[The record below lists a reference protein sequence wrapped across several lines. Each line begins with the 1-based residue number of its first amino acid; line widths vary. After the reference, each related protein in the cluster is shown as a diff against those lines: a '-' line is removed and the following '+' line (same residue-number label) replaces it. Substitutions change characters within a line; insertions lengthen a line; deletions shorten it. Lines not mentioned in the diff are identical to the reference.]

1 MLFDCGTDAFES
13 EKERNLYY
21 KFFGAYFFNELVP
34 GFEQRLGQF
43 CHLLDHP
50 AYPDLRQSQPLSMSA
65 ATTHVSFD
73 NHAYLFEKCGVDRGE
88 LADVIVHDRSTRTLV
103 FIEAKVHS
111 DFSYDKDIVENSA
124 RIQAVRDR
132 LGDCHAVHCLLIKQ
146 SKWKEVQRQVGNRNS
161 QFAKLCAD
169 KGCSTRIVTWEQ
181 FASICDDPDVSTYLQ
196 TQLSRTHPVPPYA
209 FKDGWFERP

>member
-1 MLFDCGTDAFES
+1 MLFDWGNDIFES

-21 KFFGAYFFNELVP
+21 KLFGGYFFNELVP
-34 GFEQRLGQF
+34 GFEQRLAQF

-50 AYPDLRQSQPLSMSA
+50 EHPDERQSQPLCLTA

-73 NHAYLFEKCGVDRGE
+73 NHAYLFEKWKEDRGE
-88 LADVIVHDRSTRTLV
+88 LADIIVHDRSTRTLV

-111 DFSYDKDIVENSA
+111 DFSYNKDIVENSA
-124 RIQAVRDR
+124 RIRAVRDG

-169 KGCSTRIVTWEQ
+169 KDCTTRIVTWER
-181 FASICDDPDVSTYLQ
+181 FADICDNSTVSKFLGA
-196 TQLSRTHPVPPYA
+196 QLKRLHPVPRYC
-209 FKDGWFERP
+209 FKDGWFECS